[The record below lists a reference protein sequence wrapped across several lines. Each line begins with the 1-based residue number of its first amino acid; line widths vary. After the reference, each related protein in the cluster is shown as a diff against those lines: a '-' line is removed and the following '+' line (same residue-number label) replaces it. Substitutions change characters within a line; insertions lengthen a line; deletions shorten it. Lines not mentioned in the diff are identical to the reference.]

1 MKTYF
6 ELREGLELN
15 EKFSLPKPPFKD
27 MHIVGFS
34 GKLKQ
39 TQQAGTDENV
49 GPAVLKDVKAALKI
63 VAKHLKTQGMRY
75 KEDEVLVGPMNVK
88 GFKPGEG
95 DSDFSIDIYPGFP
108 GKNPDLPK
116 GKKTGDINLNDMV
129 KDLGKLKS
137 FVNFPRS
144 DFQAN
149 YGRPG
154 ED

>member
-6 ELREGLELN
+6 ELRESLE
-15 EKFSLPKPPFKD
+15 EKFSFPKPPFKD

-39 TQQAGTDENV
+39 TQQSGTDENV

-88 GFKPGEG
+88 GFKPGKGEK
-95 DSDFSIDIYPGFP
+95 
-108 GKNPDLPK
+108 KNE
-116 GKKTGDINLNDMV
+116 
-129 KDLGKLKS
+129 KLKQREYDPITRKHIWWVEKKLPPHS
-137 FVNFPRS
+137 KN
-144 DFQAN
+144 
-149 YGRPG
+149 
-154 ED
+154 